1 MGVEALNSIVV
12 NSDYICLDPETIVNQ
27 KTIVPYEVLKDV
39 EDRRRKILKR
49 TELPF
54 WRLLG
59 YFEGTCLKAMSVDWL
74 FWVTL
79 SVYIALRI
87 ILRNDAWMPGAVD
100 LGATDVSVLGG
111 FLSFFL
117 VLFVNQS
124 NQRFQEMYKTSM
136 RCPGRI
142 YDICQIVAPTPIPKV
157 AARRLVR
164 YLNAA
169 HVAGYVGLSRTY
181 SEQEFFCKLNEEF
194 YMLTPHEL
202 ASLKHFEMDHGPD
215 AYHELISWCMQDI
228 ETAFQKNLIDAREKS
243 ALKDKTT
250 QFRDAMD
257 SLYDYCDQPIHFFYI
272 HFLVLLSAVY
282 LPLFAADN
290 AFNAGIAGKDNV
302 YWKWDVL
309 SGLIVMVQAI
319 FVIGLR
325 LLGQKM
331 SDPFGDDLED
341 LSVLHYVT
349 TAWKRSNKM
358 LESHCPDPE
367 VLPEVEDELQRHRK
381 TKAPSS
387 STTTLSGA
395 CTNAGPASVAKVV

>member
-1 MGVEALNSIVV
+1 MGVEELNSIGFD
-12 NSDYICLDPETIVNQ
+12 SDYLCLDPETIVNKKQ
-27 KTIVPYEVLKDV
+27 IVPFATLKNV

-54 WRLLG
+54 WRILG

-74 FWVTL
+74 LWVTL
-79 SVYIALRI
+79 AVYIALRV
-87 ILRNDAWMPGAVD
+87 ILRNDAWMPGAID
-100 LGATDVSVLGG
+100 LGGTDITVIGG

-136 RCPGRI
+136 RCPSRI
-142 YDICQIVAPTPIPKV
+142 YDICQIVAPTPIPKP
-157 AARRLVR
+157 AARRLIR

-181 SEQEFFCKLNEEF
+181 SEQEFFCKLNDDF
-194 YMLTPHEL
+194 HMLTAQEL
-202 ASLKHFEMDHGPD
+202 TRLQEFNMDHGPD
-215 AYHELISWCMQDI
+215 AFQELVSWCMQDI

-272 HFLVLLSAVY
+272 HFLCLLSAVY

-290 AFNAGIAGKDNV
+290 AFNAGIVGKDSV
-302 YWKWDVL
+302 YWSWDIL
-309 SGLIVMVQAI
+309 SGLIVLVQAI

-331 SDPFGDDLED
+331 SDPYGDDLED
-341 LSVLHYVT
+341 LSVMHYVT
-349 TAWKRSNKM
+349 TAWTRSNKM
-358 LESHCPDPE
+358 LEAHCPDPE
-367 VLPEVEDELQRHRK
+367 VSPEIEDELRQNHK
-381 TKAPSS
+381 TAFSTEALSS
-387 STTTLSGA
+387 GTGA
-395 CTNAGPASVAKVV
+395 CEKPEPASVAKVV